1 MHAQHS
7 TAHATQDAKRTNA
20 PRYTPSSLAGYWS
33 QDEVF
38 KAWAGSLDPECN
50 RPYTDDEAAQ
60 FIRDFC
66 RVASRKELDGAKG
79 EVLSRFN
86 FMRRTFAAWRDE
98 YLR

>member
-1 MHAQHS
+1 MRAALNAPQGAS
-7 TAHATQDAKRTNA
+7 RSNA
-20 PRYTPSSLAGYWS
+20 PRYGASSLAGYWA

-38 KAWAGSLDPECN
+38 KAWAGSLDPDCN

-66 RVASRKELDGAKG
+66 RVASRKELDGARG

-86 FMRRTFAAWRDE
+86 FMRKAFAAWRDE